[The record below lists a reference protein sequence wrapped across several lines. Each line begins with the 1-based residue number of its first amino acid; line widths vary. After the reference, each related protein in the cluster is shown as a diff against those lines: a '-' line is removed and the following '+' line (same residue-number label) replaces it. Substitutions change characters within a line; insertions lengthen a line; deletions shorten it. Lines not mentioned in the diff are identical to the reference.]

1 MSCDV
6 LKFEECDGGAAT
18 VINIDFPH
26 IAREVGGESRRVYV
40 RFRLYIDQNSGLAKR
55 NDSRDRLFT
64 SAFSR
69 EEAIDLRI
77 NDYRTLSDE
86 MREKVDGVD
95 PDAYPLKSVT
105 VHTLLMARTSV
116 AVESFED
123 LHEKRLLEGIA
134 CGEATCQRGSQPL
147 TWWHG
152 IGRKRST
159 GQGTVTR
166 CTSS

>member
-1 MSCDV
+1 M
-6 LKFEECDGGAAT
+6 
-18 VINIDFPH
+18 
-26 IAREVGGESRRVYV
+26 

-123 LHEKRLLEGIA
+123 LHEKRLLEGDSVWGGYLPEGLSA
-134 CGEATCQRGSQPL
+134 SDVVA
-147 TWWHG
+147 WHWKKK
-152 IGRKRST
+152 INRP
-159 GQGTVTR
+159 GTVTR